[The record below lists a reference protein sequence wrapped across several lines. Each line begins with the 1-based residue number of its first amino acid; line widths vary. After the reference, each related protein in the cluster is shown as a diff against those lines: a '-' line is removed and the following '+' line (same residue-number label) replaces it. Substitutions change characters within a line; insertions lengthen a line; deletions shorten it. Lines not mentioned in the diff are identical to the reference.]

1 MNENISNPLLLV
13 IFGISGD
20 LAHRKLMPALA
31 SLFANGH
38 LPDSFSIVG
47 VSRKKD
53 YTVESLFSDFA
64 RFLPEPSGG
73 HVDLEAL
80 KSHCSIISNDQ
91 ETADDFKLMYENLEV
106 VSRSLGQNTLRIY
119 YLSVPAQA
127 FISTVK
133 LLGETG
139 HQKPFAYES
148 TNPRILVEKPFGY
161 DTDSAQEL
169 IEATEGAFRTTEIYR
184 IDHYLAKETAQN
196 LLEFRAHNP
205 MFESIWN
212 ANHIDYITVGA
223 YEQIG
228 VESRAVFYEKTGA
241 LRDLIQSHLLQLL
254 ALITMEQPRTLKS
267 EEIHALKL
275 ELMKS
280 ILAVRP
286 GDAVRGQYEGY
297 REEIHNIDSSVETFA
312 RLTLSID
319 NERWQGTPVVI
330 ETGKGL
336 NEKMTFVRLHFRET
350 HERRSHNTLTFN
362 IQPKEGITIT
372 LQAKKPGLS
381 NDTETVDMTFGYEDS
396 FKAYVSEA
404 YERVIMD
411 AIKGDQSLFASSA
424 EVMQSWRIIEPA
436 IDAWRKS
443 GEGLKLYP
451 FGSSSESI

>member
-1 MNENISNPLLLV
+1 MNDNSANPLLLV

-31 SLFANGH
+31 SLYANGH
-38 LPDSFSIVG
+38 LPDSFSIAG
-47 VSRKKD
+47 VSRRKD
-53 YTVESLFSDFA
+53 YTVDSLFDDFS

-91 ETADDFKLMYENLEV
+91 ESADDFNVMRADLEAE
-106 VSRSLGQNTLRIY
+106 SRSLGKNTLRIY

-139 HQKPFAYES
+139 HPAPFDYES
-148 TNPRILVEKPFGY
+148 VNPRILVEKPFGY
-161 DTDSAQEL
+161 DAESAKEL
-169 IEATEGAFRTTEIYR
+169 IEATESAFHTPEIYR

-196 LLEFRAHNP
+196 LLAFRAHNP

-212 ANHIDYITVGA
+212 AGHIDHITVGA

-228 VESRAVFYEKTGA
+228 VEGRAVFYEKTGA

-254 ALITMEQPRTLKS
+254 ALVTMEQPRTLTS
-267 EEIHALKL
+267 DEIHTLKL
-275 ELMKS
+275 DLMKS

-286 GDAVRGQYEGY
+286 EDAIRGQYEGY
-297 REEIHNIDSSVETFA
+297 REEIHNVESPVETFA
-312 RLTLSID
+312 RLTLSIN
-319 NERWQGTPVVI
+319 NERWQGTPITV

-336 NEKMTFVRLHFRET
+336 DEKTTFVQLHFRET
-350 HERRSHNTLTFN
+350 HNEGDNTLTFN

-372 LQAKKPGLS
+372 LQAKKPGLDS
-381 NDTETVDMTFGYEDS
+381 ETEMVDMTFGYDDS

-424 EVMQSWRIIEPA
+424 EVMESWRIIEPA
-436 IDAWRKS
+436 IDAWRKN

-451 FGSSSESI
+451 FGSSADSL

>member
-1 MNENISNPLLLV
+1 MNENTSNPLLLV

-47 VSRKKD
+47 VSRRKD
-53 YTVESLFSDFA
+53 YTIDSLFDDFS
-64 RFLPEPSGG
+64 RFLPEPSSG

-80 KSHCSIISNDQ
+80 KSHCSIISNNQ
-91 ETADDFKLMYENLEV
+91 ESADDFNLMRADLEAE
-106 VSRSLGQNTLRIY
+106 SRSLGQNTLRIY

-127 FISTVK
+127 FVPTVR

-161 DTDSAQEL
+161 DTGSAREL
-169 IEATEGAFRTTEIYR
+169 IEATETAFQTPEIYR

-212 ANHIDYITVGA
+212 AGHIDHITVGA

-228 VESRAVFYEKTGA
+228 VEGRAVFYEKTGA

-254 ALITMEQPRTLKS
+254 ALVTMEQPRTLTS
-267 EEIHALKL
+267 DEIHTLKL

-286 GDAVRGQYEGY
+286 DDAVRGQYEGY
-297 REEIHNIDSSVETFA
+297 REEIHNVESSVETFA

-319 NERWQGTPVVI
+319 NERWQGTPVIV

-336 NEKMTFVRLHFRET
+336 DEKTTFVRLHFRET
-350 HERRSHNTLTFN
+350 HDEGDNTLTFN

-372 LQAKKPGLS
+372 LQAKKPGLDS
-381 NDTETVDMTFGYEDS
+381 ETEMVDMTFGYEDS

-411 AIKGDQSLFASSA
+411 AIKGDKSLFASSA
-424 EVMQSWRIIEPA
+424 EVMESWRIIEPA
-436 IDAWRKS
+436 IDAWRKD
-443 GEGLKLYP
+443 GEGLKIYP
-451 FGSSSESI
+451 FGSSADSI

>member
-1 MNENISNPLLLV
+1 MNENTSNPLLLV

-47 VSRKKD
+47 VSRRKD
-53 YTVESLFSDFA
+53 YTVDSLFDDFS

-80 KSHCSIISNDQ
+80 KSHCSIISNNQ
-91 ETADDFKLMYENLEV
+91 ESADDFKLMRKDLEEE
-106 VSRSLGQNTLRIY
+106 SRSLGQNTLRIY

-161 DTDSAQEL
+161 DTESAKEL
-169 IEATEGAFRTTEIYR
+169 IEATESAFETPEIYR

-196 LLEFRAHNP
+196 LLAFRAHNP

-212 ANHIDYITVGA
+212 ANHIDHITVGA

-228 VESRAVFYEKTGA
+228 VEGRAVFYEKTGA

-254 ALITMEQPRTLKS
+254 ALVTMEQPRTLTS
-267 EEIHALKL
+267 NEIHMLKL

-286 GDAVRGQYEGY
+286 EDAIRGQYEGY
-297 REEIHNIDSSVETFA
+297 REEIHNVDSSVETFA
-312 RLTLSID
+312 KLTLSIN
-319 NERWQGTPVVI
+319 NERWQGTPITI

-336 NEKMTFVRLHFRET
+336 NEKTTFVCLHFRET
-350 HERRSHNTLTFN
+350 HDEGDNTLTFN

-372 LQAKKPGLS
+372 LQAKKPGLD
-381 NDTETVDMTFGYEDS
+381 NETEMVDMTFGYEDS

-424 EVMQSWRIIEPA
+424 EVMESWRIIEPA
-436 IDAWRKS
+436 IDAWRKD
-443 GEGLKLYP
+443 GQGLKLYP
-451 FGSSSESI
+451 FGSSADSL

>member
-1 MNENISNPLLLV
+1 MTDNSSNPLLLV

-47 VSRKKD
+47 LSRRKD
-53 YTVESLFSDFA
+53 YTVDSLFADFS

-80 KSHCSIISNDQ
+80 KSHCSIISNNQ
-91 ETADDFKLMYENLEV
+91 ETADDFTSMRAELETE
-106 VSRSLGQNTLRIY
+106 SRELGQNTLRIY

-127 FISTVK
+127 FISTVR

-139 HQKPFAYES
+139 HQKSFAYEVS
-148 TNPRILVEKPFGY
+148 NPRILVEKPFGY
-161 DTDSAQEL
+161 DTQSAREL
-169 IEATEGAFRTTEIYR
+169 IHATESAFETSEIYR

-196 LLEFRAHNP
+196 LLAFRAHNP

-212 ANHIDYITVGA
+212 AGHIDKITVGTH
-223 YEQIG
+223 EQIG
-228 VESRAVFYEKTGA
+228 VEGRAVFYEKTGA

-254 ALITMEQPRTLKS
+254 ALVTMEQPRTLTS
-267 EEIHALKL
+267 DEIHALKL

-280 ILAVRP
+280 IVAVRP
-286 GDAVRGQYEGY
+286 EDALRGQYEGY
-297 REEIHNIDSSVETFA
+297 RQEIHNDRSSVETFA
-312 RLTLSID
+312 RLTLSIN
-319 NERWQGTPVVI
+319 NERWQGTPVTI

-336 NEKMTFVRLHFRET
+336 DEKSTFVCLHFREI
-350 HERRSHNTLTFN
+350 HHKGSYNTLTFN

-381 NDTETVDMTFGYEDS
+381 NETETVDMTFDYEDS

-411 AIKGDQSLFASSA
+411 AVKGDQSLFASSA
-424 EVMQSWRIIEPA
+424 EVMESWRIIEPA
-436 IDAWRKS
+436 IDAWQKDAS
-443 GEGLKLYP
+443 GLIFYP
-451 FGSSSESI
+451 FGSSAQSI

>member
-1 MNENISNPLLLV
+1 VNENTSNPLLLV

-47 VSRKKD
+47 VSRRKD
-53 YTVESLFSDFA
+53 YTVDSLFDDFS

-80 KSHCSIISNDQ
+80 KSHCSIISNNQ
-91 ETADDFKLMYENLEV
+91 ESADDFKLMRKDLEEE
-106 VSRSLGQNTLRIY
+106 SRSLGQNTLRIY

-161 DTDSAQEL
+161 DTESAKEL
-169 IEATEGAFRTTEIYR
+169 IEATESAFETPEIYR

-196 LLEFRAHNP
+196 LLAFRAHNP

-212 ANHIDYITVGA
+212 ANHIDHITVGA

-228 VESRAVFYEKTGA
+228 VEGRAVFYEKTGA

-254 ALITMEQPRTLKS
+254 ALVTMEQPRTLTS
-267 EEIHALKL
+267 NEIHMLKL

-286 GDAVRGQYEGY
+286 EDAIRGQYEGY
-297 REEIHNIDSSVETFA
+297 REEIHNVDSSVETFA
-312 RLTLSID
+312 KLTLSIN
-319 NERWQGTPVVI
+319 NERWQGTPITI

-336 NEKMTFVRLHFRET
+336 NEKTTFVCLHFRET
-350 HERRSHNTLTFN
+350 HDEGDNTLTFN

-372 LQAKKPGLS
+372 LQAKKPGLD
-381 NDTETVDMTFGYEDS
+381 NETEMVDMTFGYEDS

-424 EVMQSWRIIEPA
+424 EVMESWRIIEPA
-436 IDAWRKS
+436 IDAWRKD
-443 GEGLKLYP
+443 GQGLKLYP
-451 FGSSSESI
+451 FGSSADSL

>member
-1 MNENISNPLLLV
+1 MNEYSSHPLLLV

-47 VSRKKD
+47 VSRRKD
-53 YTVESLFSDFA
+53 YTVDTLFDDFR
-64 RFLPEPSGG
+64 RFLPEPSGEG
-73 HVDLEAL
+73 VDLEAL
-80 KSHCSIISNDQ
+80 KSHCSIITNDQ
-91 ETADDFKLMYENLEV
+91 ETPDDFIAMRTELEAE
-106 VSRSLGQNTLRIY
+106 SRELGQNTLRIY

-127 FISTVK
+127 FISTVTM
-133 LLGETG
+133 LGKTG

-148 TNPRILVEKPFGY
+148 VNPRILVEKPFGY
-161 DTDSAQEL
+161 DSASAKEL
-169 IEATEGAFRTTEIYR
+169 IAATEQAFNTPEIYR

-196 LLEFRAHNP
+196 LLAFRAHNP
-205 MFESIWN
+205 MFEPIWN
-212 ANHIDYITVGA
+212 ASHIDRITVGA

-228 VESRAVFYEKTGA
+228 VEGRAVFYEKTGA

-254 ALITMEQPRTLKS
+254 ALVTMEQPRTLTS
-267 EEIHALKL
+267 DEIHSLKL

-280 ILAVRP
+280 IVAVRP
-286 GDAVRGQYEGY
+286 QDAIRGQYEGY
-297 REEIHNIDSSVETFA
+297 REEIHNLDSHVETFA

-319 NERWQGTPVVI
+319 NERWQGTPIVV

-336 NEKMTFVRLHFRET
+336 DEKTTFVCLHFRET
-350 HERRSHNTLTFN
+350 HTKGDNTLRFS
-362 IQPKEGITIT
+362 IQPREGITVT

-381 NDTETVDMTFGYEDS
+381 NETETVNMTFGYEDS

-424 EVMQSWRIIEPA
+424 EVMESWRIIEPA
-436 IDAWRKS
+436 IESWRKN
-443 GEGLKLYP
+443 GDDLKLYP
-451 FGSSSESI
+451 FGASANSI